1 MGKMK
6 SKIRSTTVAVIFAL
20 AIATFAASANAA
32 AGSVKILGNHPAQA
46 AELVGQGSVPSDRQ
60 LGMQLTLAL
69 HNRADLDRLLA
80 AQQDKSSPQY
90 HHWISTAEFDA
101 RFGPTDADVQKV
113 SSSLAQSGFT
123 VDSASTRTRTI
134 KFHATAAVAQKE
146 FGVSIAASSD
156 RKYFANLEDPAVP
169 ADIAPL
175 VANIRGLSNTHA
187 PLAAVNTSEFKPAN
201 AAASPEFEIDKHKA
215 FGPNDLYTFYD
226 ETPLLNDGVNGAGA
240 ECIAILENSDFD
252 SESVADFNSEFGLPP
267 VSLSA
272 VYADGLAPGENPDY
286 VEAELDAQYGHAAA
300 PGAPIVAYIGNEFV
314 AESEGSDAII
324 DALSSAVTD
333 NSCAVISISFGIS
346 FGLCGEPASLFTGT
360 IDPLMAEAASANVGV
375 YVSSGDEGSAAIV
388 FSAKAGGCVIGK
400 VRGVSE
406 LAADPNATG
415 VGGTS
420 FSPKYSKAGADVGNV
435 KEKVWH
441 DIGASGGGQSEVFPK
456 PSFQSGV
463 IPADSNRDVPD
474 ISLAASPLK
483 RGFFLVLD
491 EGAGPALWCCFGGTT
506 LSAPNWAGIAELVA
520 QQAGAART
528 GNINAR
534 LYTLG
539 VLANPTASGLRDV
552 TKGSNG
558 FHGVAGFKATTGY
571 DKATGW
577 GTPDIAVL
585 MPKLAAP

>member
-1 MGKMK
+1 MGRMK
-6 SKIRSTTVAVIFAL
+6 SKIRSVAVAVICAL
-20 AIATFAASANAA
+20 ATATFAGGANAA
-32 AGSVKILGNHPAQA
+32 AGSVKILGNHPAPA
-46 AELVGQGSVPSDRQ
+46 AELAGQGPVASDRR

-80 AQQDKSSPQY
+80 AQQNPSSPQY

-101 RFGPTDADVQKV
+101 RFGPADADVQKV
-113 SSSLAQSGFT
+113 SSWLAQSGFT
-123 VDSASTRTRTI
+123 VDFASARTRTI
-134 KFHATAAVAQKE
+134 KFHATAAVAQKT

-156 RKYFANLEDPAVP
+156 KKYFANLEDPAVP

-187 PLAAVNTSEFKPAN
+187 SLAAVNTSELKPAT
-201 AAASPEFEIDKHKA
+201 AAASPEVKFGKFKH
-215 FGPNDLYTFYD
+215 FGPNDLYAFYD
-226 ETPLLNDGVNGAGA
+226 ETPLLTDGVNGAGA
-240 ECIAILENSDFD
+240 DCIAILEDSDFD

-272 VYADGLAPGENPDY
+272 VYADGSAPGENGDY
-286 VEAELDAQYGHAAA
+286 IESELDAQYGHAAA

-314 AESEGSDAII
+314 AESEGSDAIL
-324 DALSSAVTD
+324 DALSRAVSD
-333 NSCAVISISFGIS
+333 NSCAVISISFS
-346 FGLCGEPASLFTGT
+346 FCGEPASLFTGT
-360 IDPLMAEAASANVGV
+360 IDPLMAEAASHNVGV
-375 YVSSGDEGSAAIV
+375 YVSSGDQGSAAIV

-400 VRGVSE
+400 VRGVNE

-420 FSPKYSKAGADVGNV
+420 FSPKYTKAGADVGNV

-441 DIGASGGGQSEVFPK
+441 DIGASGGGQSAVFPK
-456 PSFQSGV
+456 PSFQSSV

-483 RGFFLVLD
+483 PGFFIVLD
-491 EGAGPALWCCFGGTT
+491 EGGGPLLECCIGGTS
-506 LSAPNWAGIAELVA
+506 LSAPYWAGIAELVA

-539 VLANPTASGLRDV
+539 VLANPATSGLRDV

-558 FHGVAGFKATTGY
+558 FHGVAGFKATAGY

-577 GTPDIAVL
+577 GTPDIAILV
-585 MPKLAAP
+585 PKLAAP

>member
-1 MGKMK
+1 
-6 SKIRSTTVAVIFAL
+6 L
-20 AIATFAASANAA
+20 
-32 AGSVKILGNHPAQA
+32 
-46 AELVGQGSVPSDRQ
+46 
-60 LGMQLTLAL
+60 
-69 HNRADLDRLLA
+69 DL
-80 AQQDKSSPQY
+80 
-90 HHWISTAEFDA
+90 HWISTAEFDA
-101 RFGPTDADVQKV
+101 RFDPADADVQKV
-113 SSSLAQSGFT
+113 SSWLAQSGFT

-134 KFHATAAVAQKE
+134 KFHATAAVAQKT

-156 RKYFANLEDPAVP
+156 KKYFANLEDPAVP

-187 PLAAVNTSEFKPAN
+187 SLAAVNTSELKPAT

-215 FGPNDLYTFYD
+215 FGPNELYTFYD

-240 ECIAILENSDFD
+240 DCIAILEDSDFD
-252 SESVADFNSEFGLPP
+252 SESVADFNGEFGLPP
-267 VSLSA
+267 MSLSA
-272 VYADGLAPGENPDY
+272 VYADGSASGENGDY
-286 VEAELDAQYGHAAA
+286 IEAELDAQYGHAAA

-314 AESEGSDAII
+314 AASEGSDAII
-324 DALSSAVTD
+324 DALARAVSD
-333 NSCAVISISFGIS
+333 NSCAVISISFS
-346 FGLCGEPASLFTGT
+346 FCGEPASLFTGT
-360 IDPLMAEAASANVGV
+360 IDPLMAEAASHNVGV
-375 YVSSGDEGSAAIV
+375 YVSSGDQGSAAIV
-388 FSAKAGGCVIGK
+388 FSPKAGGCVIGK
-400 VRGVSE
+400 VRGVNE

-415 VGGTS
+415 VAGTS
-420 FSPKYSKAGADVGNV
+420 FSPKYSKASADVGDV
-435 KEKVWH
+435 KESVWH
-441 DIGASGGGQSEVFPK
+441 DGTGASGGGQSAVFPK

-483 RGFFLVLD
+483 PGFFIVLD
-491 EGAGPALWCCFGGTT
+491 EGGGPLLECCIGGTS
-506 LSAPNWAGIAELVA
+506 LSAPYWAGIAELVA

-558 FHGVAGFKATTGY
+558 FHGVAGFKPTAGY

-577 GTPDIAVL
+577 GTPDIAILV
-585 MPKLAAP
+585 PKLAAP